1 MQAISRISFV
11 FVLVLA
17 LGALYLPPSH
27 ADEPCYE
34 VNEEGVLHNG
44 SSCVGTITIP
54 PSVGMIGSSA
64 FAGSG
69 LTSVTIPGTVT
80 EIGDYAFQNNTSL
93 TSITIPPSVGIIGS
107 YAFAGSGLT
116 SVTIPGTVTEI
127 GVSAFQQMTSLS
139 SVTIQ
144 EGVTLVPANAFLNST
159 SLAHVSLPNSLT
171 MIGDNAFYSN
181 ALTTLMIPNSVTS
194 IGSYAFA
201 VNRALTSITI
211 GSNVTSIGTAAFQ
224 DVTAL
229 TALSFLGEEPPS
241 IGSWAFN
248 LIPPEVVV
256 SVPSTA
262 EGYVAGYDGLWN
274 GLTVSRIVA
283 PTISL
288 SPSSEEK
295 TVNTV
300 ISGYTI
306 GVTGDTVTSFSISPT
321 APSGLSFNTST
332 GLLTGTPNSVAS
344 PTTFTITA
352 RNVGGSSTATFT
364 LTVRAVSRASE
375 NSDDKA
381 AAEAAAERAAA
392 AQQAARTSILAS
404 LKTGE
409 ELTLGSFTQAGISGI
424 TAGNFQEFQI
434 ELRSLPESSR
444 SDINE
449 ILKIAYKFEIVDK
462 IGSERVNHLPP
473 KVFIEINLIDA
484 GNRNKVALVAA
495 VRKLPLVARDSFAEI
510 KLAIEEQALKIQA
523 RKDRL
528 AAVIARN
535 AQRSLAST
543 QP

>member
-17 LGALYLPPSH
+17 LCALCIPQSQ

-34 VNEEGVLHNG
+34 VNSEGVLHNG
-44 SSCVGTITIP
+44 AGCVGTTVIDDSVTSIGDFAFQNNASLTSISIP
-54 PSVGMIGSSA
+54 RSVLSIGTNA

-69 LTSVTIPGTVT
+69 LTSVTIPGSV
-80 EIGDYAFQNNTSL
+80 
-93 TSITIPPSVGIIGS
+93 TSIGN
-107 YAFAGSGLT
+107 A
-116 SVTIPGTVTEI
+116 
-127 GVSAFQQMTSLS
+127 AFQQTTSLE

-144 EGVTLVPANAFLNST
+144 EGVTSLPANAFYDST
-159 SLAHVSLPNSLT
+159 SLAHVSLPDSLVS
-171 MIGDNAFYSN
+171 IGDNAFYNN
-181 ALTTLMIPNSVTS
+181 ALTTLTIPNSVTS

-211 GSNVTSIGTAAFQ
+211 GSSVTSIGTAAFQ
-224 DVTAL
+224 EVTAL

-241 IGSWAFN
+241 IGSWAFY
-248 LIPPEVVV
+248 LIPAEVVV
-256 SVPSTA
+256 SVPSTT
-262 EGYVAGYDGLWN
+262 EGYVTVDGLWN

-288 SPSSEEK
+288 SPGSEEK
-295 TVNTV
+295 IVNTV

-306 GVTGDTVTSFSISPT
+306 EATGDTVTSFSISPA
-321 APSGLSFNTST
+321 APSGLSFNVTT
-332 GLLTGTPNSVAS
+332 GLLSGTPTAVAS
-344 PTTFTITA
+344 ATTFTITA
-352 RNVGGSSTATFT
+352 RNVGGASTATFT

-375 NSDDKA
+375 NSDDRA
-381 AAEAAAERAAA
+381 AAEAASERAAA
-392 AQQAARTSILAS
+392 AQQAARTGILVS

-409 ELTLGSFTQAGISGI
+409 ELTLGSFTQAGILGI
-424 TAGNFQEFQI
+424 TAGNFQEFQT

-462 IGSERVNHLPP
+462 IGSERINHLPP

-484 GNRNKVALVAA
+484 GNKNKVALVAA
-495 VRKLPLVARDSFAEI
+495 VRKLPLAARDSFAEI

-535 AQRSLAST
+535 AQRSLVST

>member
-1 MQAISRISFV
+1 MV
-11 FVLVLA
+11 VLVLA
-17 LGALYLPPSH
+17 LSALYLPPSQ

-34 VNEEGVLHNG
+34 VNAEGVLLNG
-44 SSCVGTITIP
+44 TSCVGAVIIDD
-54 PSVGMIGSSA
+54 
-64 FAGSG
+64 
-69 LTSVTIPGTVT
+69 SVTS
-80 EIGDYAFQNNTSL
+80 IGNEAFRYNTAL

-107 YAFAGSGLT
+107 YAFASSGLT

-127 GVSAFQQMTSLS
+127 GDSAFRQTTSLE

-144 EGVTLVPANAFLNST
+144 EGVTSLPTNAFYNST
-159 SLAHVSLPNSLT
+159 SLTHVSLPDSLVS
-171 MIGDNAFYSN
+171 IGAAAFYS
-181 ALTTLMIPNSVTS
+181 AAITSISIPNSVTT
-194 IGSYAFA
+194 IGDYAFTA
-201 VNRALTSITI
+201 NLELTSITI
-211 GSNVTSIGTAAFQ
+211 GIGVTNIGGSAFEGNSA
-224 DVTAL
+224 V
-229 TALSFLGEEPPS
+229 TALSFLGNEPS
-241 IGSWAFN
+241 IGGYAFYRVP
-248 LIPPEVVV
+248 LEAVV

-262 EGYVAGYDGLWN
+262 EGYVPGGDGLWN
-274 GLTVSRIVA
+274 GLIVSRIVA
-283 PTISL
+283 PSITL
-288 SPSSEEK
+288 SPGSEEK
-295 TVNTV
+295 IVNTV

-306 GVTGDTVTSFSISPT
+306 GVTGDTVTSFSISPA

-332 GLLTGTPNSVAS
+332 GLLTGTPNTVA
-344 PTTFTITA
+344 PATTFTITA

-375 NSDDKA
+375 NSDDRA

-392 AQQAARTSILAS
+392 AQQAARTGILAS

-409 ELTLGSFTQAGISGI
+409 QLTLGSFTQAGILGI
-424 TAGNFQEFQI
+424 TAGNFQEFQT

-462 IGSERVNHLPP
+462 IGSERINHLPP

-484 GNRNKVALVAA
+484 GNKNKVALVAA
-495 VRKLPLVARDSFAEI
+495 VRKLPLAARDSFAEI
-510 KLAIEEQALKIQA
+510 KLAIEEQGLKIQA

-535 AQRSLAST
+535 AQRSLVST